1 MALFL
6 ANLLTANIMILGCWN
21 SDVFLVYIRPQVLE
35 WTSNMSHDMTCLN
48 SFLNVGI
55 GATCKDT
62 TVS

>member
-1 MALFL
+1 
-6 ANLLTANIMILGCWN
+6 MILGCWN

-55 GATCKDT
+55 GATCKET